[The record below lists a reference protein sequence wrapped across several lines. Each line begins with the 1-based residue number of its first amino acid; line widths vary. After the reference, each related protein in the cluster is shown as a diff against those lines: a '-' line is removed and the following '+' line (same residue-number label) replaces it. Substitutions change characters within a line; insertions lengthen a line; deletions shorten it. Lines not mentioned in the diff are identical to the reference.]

1 MIEIPGIAVPRIPI
15 RRIGGSPFPIRP
27 APLFFLGWVLAALIF
42 TGCGRVPRIIVLS
55 DPLSAEEHLDL
66 GVVYERKGEL
76 DLAAR
81 EYERALR
88 KDKKLV
94 QARINL
100 GNVRMERKE
109 YREAGEEYRKA
120 LSLHPGHPG
129 ASNNLA
135 WAAILSGTGLED
147 AAARMEAVLAAEEH
161 RTPPL
166 LDTMGVLRMKLH
178 RPGAEEVF
186 AEAERR
192 CLAIRGNAGSG
203 GETPAAGRPECP
215 DAVLTEIR
223 EHRKELS
230 GRFPSPPA
238 LVQ

>member
-1 MIEIPGIAVPRIPI
+1 MI
-15 RRIGGSPFPIRP
+15 RRSGGSRFPCRP
-27 APLFFLGWVLAALIF
+27 APLLFLGWVLAALLF
-42 TGCGRVPRIIVLS
+42 TGCGRVPRIIVLT

-66 GVVYERKGEL
+66 GVSYERKGEL

-88 KDKKLV
+88 RDRNLV

-100 GNVRMERKE
+100 GNVRMARKE

-120 LSLHPGHPG
+120 LSLHPGHPE

-135 WAAILSGTGLED
+135 WAAILSGTGLEE
-147 AAARMEAVLAAEEH
+147 AAAQMEAVLAAEER

-166 LDTMGVLRMKLH
+166 LDTLGVLRMKLD
-178 RPGAEEVF
+178 RPGAENAF

-192 CLAIRGNAGSG
+192 CLAA
-203 GETPAAGRPECP
+203 PAECP
-215 DAVLTEIR
+215 DAVLREIR
-223 EHRKELS
+223 EHREKLPP
-230 GRFPSPPA
+230 GRSSSPPA

>member
-1 MIEIPGIAVPRIPI
+1 MGEDGAAGACRERDDTVTGIPGFKVTPL
-15 RRIGGSPFPIRP
+15 RP
-27 APLFFLGWVLAALIF
+27 GPLLFLGWVLLALLF
-42 TGCGRVPRIIVLS
+42 TGCGRVPRIIVLT

-66 GVVYERKGEL
+66 GVAYERKGEL

-88 KDKKLV
+88 QDRNLV

-100 GNVRMERKE
+100 GNVRMARKE
-109 YREAGEEYRKA
+109 YREAKEEYRKA
-120 LSLHPGHPG
+120 LSLHPGHIE

-147 AAARMEAVLAAEEH
+147 AAARVEAVLAAEKH
-161 RTPPL
+161 RTSPL
-166 LDTMGVLRMKLH
+166 LDTLGVLRMKLH
-178 RPGAEEVF
+178 RPGAEEAF

-192 CLAIRGNAGSG
+192 CLAA
-203 GETPAAGRPECP
+203 PMECP
-215 DAVLTEIR
+215 DTVLREIR
-223 EHRKELS
+223 EHREELS
-230 GRFPSPPA
+230 GRSPSPPP